1 MADKQK
7 SEFTVSDR
15 RIFTPEGDLRPEA
28 PVEEAARAKDRSEPR
43 IVIPGAEDTGA
54 PAQCEAQPDYAPPP
68 TEAEQRE
75 SRDAFKQSSAAV
87 DKALDEALGPQG
99 KGEPLE
105 ATFESF
111 VASLYMSAMLQ
122 LGLLHERGEQPQIDI
137 VGARH
142 TINTLAMIEEKT
154 RGNLSE
160 SEKSMLQDT
169 LFRLRMAFVE
179 MTNALTRPPDT
190 AAPGAPGRK

>member
-28 PVEEAARAKDRSEPR
+28 PVEEAAGATDRSEPR
-43 IVIPGAEDTGA
+43 IIIPGAEETGA
-54 PAQCEAQPDYAPPP
+54 PAQREAQPSYPPPP

-122 LGLLHERGEQPQIDI
+122 LGLLHERGEQPQVDI

-154 RGNLSE
+154 RGNLTAE
-160 SEKSMLQDT
+160 ERQVLEQV
-169 LFRLRMAFVE
+169 LYELRLRYVE
-179 MTNALTRPPDT
+179 
-190 AAPGAPGRK
+190 AAGGGKRIIEP